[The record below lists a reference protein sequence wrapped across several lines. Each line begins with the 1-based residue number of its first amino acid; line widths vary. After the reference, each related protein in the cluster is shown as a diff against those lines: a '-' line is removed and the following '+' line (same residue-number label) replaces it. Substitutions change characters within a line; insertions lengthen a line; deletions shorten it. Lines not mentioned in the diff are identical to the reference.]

1 MIITNPS
8 FEFITEQDPLKKIE
22 LCGRVCYKSENKIT
36 AESAESFV
44 KSIIKRGH
52 ESVLEHCNIVMKV
65 DFADIKLFESIC
77 NGMRIRG
84 YSPMLRQNGYNTIS
98 GNVRMWRD
106 FMRAMNFYSCF
117 EFPPLTLLRGVLFD
131 DVNHTPLAFST
142 TAKLL
147 SNDGLE
153 EGSGILNIKTETVR
167 FIVDRGISH
176 EIVRHRMAS
185 YSQESTRYCNYSN
198 DKFGNQITFIE
209 PLFWGRDSTLYK
221 IWLTGCLNAEAS
233 YFELLDNGARPQ
245 EARNILPNSL
255 KTELIMTATIKS
267 WRHFFDMRACDT
279 AAHPQMRE
287 IAVPLLEEFKKK
299 YPLLLGDLTNADDS
313 NDL

>member
-65 DFADIKLFESIC
+65 DFDDLKQFESIC
-77 NGMRIRG
+77 SRMHSRG
-84 YSPMLRQNGYNTIS
+84 YDPMLHRSHTIIA

-106 FMRAMNFYSCF
+106 FMRAMDFYGCF

-167 FIVDRGISH
+167 FIIDRGISH

-245 EARNILPNSL
+245 EARSVLPNSL

>member
-8 FEFITEQDPLKKIE
+8 FEFIAEQDPLKKIE

-65 DFADIKLFESIC
+65 DFDDLKLFESIC

-84 YSPMLRQNGYNTIS
+84 YSPMLRHNGYNTIS
-98 GNVRMWRD
+98 GNVRMWRE
-106 FMRAMNFYSCF
+106 FIQAMNSYNCF
-117 EFPPLTLLRGVLFD
+117 SFEPLTLLRGVLFD
-131 DVNHTPLAFST
+131 DVNITPFCGT
-142 TAKLL
+142 TARLVP
-147 SNDGLE
+147 NDSLQE
-153 EGSGILNIKTETVR
+153 DDGIFNVKTETVR
-167 FIVDRGISH
+167 FIVDRGLSH

-198 DKFGNQITFIE
+198 DKFENQITFIE

-245 EARNILPNSL
+245 EARSVLPNSL
-255 KTELIMTATIKS
+255 KTELIMTATIES

-287 IAVPLLEEFKKK
+287 VAVPLLEEFKKK

>member
-52 ESVLEHCNIVMKV
+52 ESVLEHCNTVMKV

-131 DVNHTPLAFST
+131 DVNHTPLAF
-142 TAKLL
+142 
-147 SNDGLE
+147 
-153 EGSGILNIKTETVR
+153 
-167 FIVDRGISH
+167 
-176 EIVRHRMAS
+176 
-185 YSQESTRYCNYSN
+185 
-198 DKFGNQITFIE
+198 
-209 PLFWGRDSTLYK
+209 
-221 IWLTGCLNAEAS
+221 
-233 YFELLDNGARPQ
+233 
-245 EARNILPNSL
+245 
-255 KTELIMTATIKS
+255 
-267 WRHFFDMRACDT
+267 
-279 AAHPQMRE
+279 
-287 IAVPLLEEFKKK
+287 
-299 YPLLLGDLTNADDS
+299 
-313 NDL
+313 